1 LINYINNNKGN
12 IVDYHKRELKDKI
25 ISSQTAEATV
35 NNVINSRQKNQQMRW
50 SRDGAH
56 SVIQIRTSIYSKS
69 WKGDWNLLKN
79 KIYTEVA

>member
-1 LINYINNNKGN
+1 
-12 IVDYHKRELKDKI
+12 
-25 ISSQTAEATV
+25 V

-69 WKGDWNLLKN
+69 WKEDWNLLKN
-79 KIYTEVA
+79 EIYTEAA